1 MDGTRWTRVGQ
12 ETEGTAA
19 ERWRPWHEAGGALA
33 LVAALALWGV
43 VLVGVMSPLGDAL
56 ARLEGRGAPAAAS
69 AAAPAAAQG
78 AQPCAVPAGAVAVAA
93 APATGRRCR

>member
-19 ERWRPWHEAGGALA
+19 ARWRPWHEAGGALA
-33 LVAALALWGV
+33 LVAALALWVV

-56 ARLEGRGAPAAAS
+56 ARLEGRGAPAAA
-69 AAAPAAAQG
+69 PAE

-93 APATGRRCR
+93 APPAGRRCR